1 MGNNYVKAAPGPV
14 GGGDRNEL
22 DRITLG
28 AKPIDVINNNWPFHF
43 AIHFCPV
50 KSGQTSPFR
59 MGHWEHI
66 IDARESGLE
75 SYNLLPKKKM
85 YTLCD
90 QVHTPLEAHIDSAH
104 FLHTP
109 LFPCRIRAKYTPPYS
124 ACE

>member
-1 MGNNYVKAAPGPV
+1 MAVAPVFSLMGNNYVKAAPGPV

-75 SYNLLPKKKM
+75 SYNLLPKKKKC
-85 YTLCD
+85 T
-90 QVHTPLEAHIDSAH
+90 H
-104 FLHTP
+104 FATK
-109 LFPCRIRAKYTPPYS
+109 FIRH
-124 ACE
+124 